1 MDNMNDSTKYERYGS
16 AATLIDAL
24 GIKNGKAFLENT
36 LAILHKVKHW
46 FTLKEKS
53 LPQSIYQEN
62 ICIHL
67 LYTL

>member
-36 LAILHKVKHW
+36 LAILHKVKH
-46 FTLKEKS
+46 
-53 LPQSIYQEN
+53 
-62 ICIHL
+62 
-67 LYTL
+67 